1 MNFYDIAESFEA
13 LKSKAN
19 RHSLI
24 QIKDAEH
31 MQIECCKRILVMN
44 ENMIRLTLAKCTVT
58 ITGLN
63 LSMRNYSREGV
74 FISGSFHSVA
84 FEENPKNKNISQ
96 DEQ

>member
-13 LKSKAN
+13 LKGKIN

-31 MQIECCKRILVMN
+31 MQIEYCKRILVMN

-63 LSMRNYSREGV
+63 LSMKNYSREGV
-74 FISGSFHSVA
+74 FISGSLHSVA
-84 FEENPKNKNISQ
+84 FEENP
-96 DEQ
+96 

>member
-1 MNFYDIAESFEA
+1 MNFYDIAERFET
-13 LKSKAN
+13 LKNKAN

-44 ENMIRLTLAKCTVT
+44 ENMIRLTLAKCSVT

-63 LSMRNYSREGV
+63 LSMKNYSREGV
-74 FISGSFHSVA
+74 FISGSFHSVT

>member
-1 MNFYDIAESFEA
+1 MNFYDIAERFET

-44 ENMIRLTLAKCTVT
+44 ENMIRITLAKYTVT

-63 LSMRNYSREGV
+63 LSMKNYSREGV

-84 FEENPKNKNISQ
+84 FEENSKNKNIPQ
-96 DEQ
+96 GEQ